1 MKVRILRSAMDDL
14 ENGWTF
20 YERQSPGLGDYFF
33 DSLASDI
40 DSLSLFGG
48 IHRIVHGFHRA
59 LSKRFPYAI
68 YYRVEENTALIFRVL
83 DCRRHPQEISHELG
97 GID

>member
-1 MKVRILRSAMDDL
+1 MKIRILRSAMSDL

-33 DSLASDI
+33 DSLFSDI
-40 DSLSLFGG
+40 DSLALYGG
-48 IHRIVHGFHRA
+48 IHRIVHGFHRT

-68 YYRVEENTALIFRVL
+68 YYRVEGNEALVFRVL
-83 DCRRHPQEISHELG
+83 DCRQHPERIADGLRSA
-97 GID
+97 D